1 MNSCLPTASSL
12 PTASVRQRSAYR
24 FHSSAVCL
32 PLSHAF
38 QVSAVCLPLY
48 IRRYVDMSCATVLSA
63 AFLAQL
69 AIRKFLPRV
78 DWAASAG
85 RGIGSPRGTR
95 ARERLRER
103 QGKGKGKAKGN
114 ASKEAARE
122 AMQRFLEWLD
132 SLEEQE
138 RSGETLAQVQ
148 AAEERKWLAL
158 ARVESSDELLE
169 KARRLQVEH
178 KTQQFVVRPSRTTR
192 STDLTEG
199 EVDRL
204 RTEQALAGMAGLPWA
219 IRSQSANHK
228 RAWRGQ
234 PVRAGKE
241 GGVGRTAK
249 RGGRFK

>member
-1 MNSCLPTASSL
+1 
-12 PTASVRQRSAYR
+12 
-24 FHSSAVCL
+24 
-32 PLSHAF
+32 
-38 QVSAVCLPLY
+38 
-48 IRRYVDMSCATVLSA
+48 MSCATVLSA

-95 ARERLRER
+95 ARERLKEKER
-103 QGKGKGKAKGN
+103 IRGWRKVLER
-114 ASKEAARE
+114 EAARE

-178 KTQQFVVRPSRTTR
+178 KTQQFVVRPSRTRR

-241 GGVGRTAK
+241 GGVRRAAK
-249 RGGRFK
+249 RGGRFKEFYSKLAAEGKLPPTPGGTKSAQNHHWRDNMPL